1 MHEWEGVLPLKKM
14 ARHIGHLSPH
24 GRDKLGEGAA
34 HRAQPGQGSL
44 TRCQKSPSPRSSFP
58 HRDPLRRWRS
68 NSRRGSSGGTEGRR
82 ATTAGGARGQ
92 RLGGLTMV
100 DTSPGAAPREP
111 GSPATPA
118 GGRRQRARPWR
129 PQRFAAPRSGAE
141 PRRRGRLRALR
152 GTRPVAEAVLLS
164 GARRRSGGGSRRG
177 AAERWLREAARSRRG
192 AAHHLPP
199 GRRLP
204 ARRAWSALRGSLRR
218 APAGGR
224 RQGARRA
231 SEPEGTVRSGG
242 EEDRD
247 RRSSAARSSRPRE
260 GSREGGGGSA
270 HAARSFRRSNRG
282 RPRERQAK

>member
-1 MHEWEGVLPLKKM
+1 MEEQQQAGKQRQRWH
-14 ARHIGHLSPH
+14 R
-24 GRDKLGEGAA
+24 GAA
-34 HRAQPGQGSL
+34 GDDGRRGARAAARGPHHGGRLTRSGALRAGQPGH
-44 TRCQKSPSPRSSFP
+44 P
-58 HRDPLRRWRS
+58 
-68 NSRRGSSGGTEGRR
+68 RRG
-82 ATTAGGARGQ
+82 
-92 RLGGLTMV
+92 
-100 DTSPGAAPREP
+100 AAAE
-111 GSPATPA
+111 SAAVATPA
-118 GGRRQRARPWR
+118 VRRAEVGCEAETARAT
-129 PQRFAAPRSGAE
+129 AGAE
-141 PRRRGRLRALR
+141 
-152 GTRPVAEAVLLS
+152 GTRPVAKAVLLS
-164 GARRRSGGGSRRG
+164 GARRRAGGGSRRG

-231 SEPEGTVRSGG
+231 SEPEGTVPSSG
-242 EEDRD
+242 EEGRD
-247 RRSSAARSSRPRE
+247 QRSSAARSSRPRE